1 VEVRVD
7 GNVGVGRGSSL
18 GIFLKELRVDDLPR
32 MPSLERVGE
41 DLLEALDP
49 CRKRG
54 TPGTPE
60 ELNRF
65 FARALLCDGDGRG
78 EASASWIA
86 ISSVEAERR
95 AFTAGD
101 SVPGIRVELAEAR
114 ETVRC
119 D

>member
-49 CRKRG
+49 
-54 TPGTPE
+54 
-60 ELNRF
+60 
-65 FARALLCDGDGRG
+65 
-78 EASASWIA
+78 
-86 ISSVEAERR
+86 
-95 AFTAGD
+95 
-101 SVPGIRVELAEAR
+101 
-114 ETVRC
+114 
-119 D
+119 

>member
-1 VEVRVD
+1 VD
-7 GNVGVGRGSSL
+7 GSVGVGRGSSL
-18 GIFLKELRVDDLPR
+18 GIFFKELRVDDLPR

-54 TPGTPE
+54 TPGIPWAA
-60 ELNRF
+60 NAIAD
-65 FARALLCDGDGRG
+65 FARAPLCDGDGRG
-78 EASASWIA
+78 EAIPPWIT
-86 ISSVEAERR
+86 ISSVERERR

-101 SVPGIRVELAEAR
+101 SLPGIRVELAEAR
-114 ETVRC
+114 ETVKC